1 MKVNIKQA
9 LFVIILAIVGIVF
22 FFHKLD
28 LVPPGFYV
36 DEALHGYSA
45 YSILETGKDEYGKA
59 FPLVFRLY
67 GSYNAPLYIYLTTI
81 PIKIWD
87 LNIFSVRFIA
97 ALSGLATV
105 FVIYFFLKSMKFSTL
120 GSLFF
125 AITPWVVFQ
134 GRIGYEVSLAVFL
147 FALGS
152 LFLWQST
159 KKGKWIIPAFLVLS
173 LSTYA
178 AYAERFIVPAL
189 IILFILVF
197 KNKVLAKEN
206 IRYSKYAVLVLLLTQ
221 IPHIILL
228 TTPAFFPK
236 AYEIGSG
243 AIALQAEKLLGLF
256 PRLLALALSFIREFL
271 SQFTNYFSPSTLFLV
286 NDSDLPQIPPFYQW
300 MIVPYVLGLF
310 VLWKKKPK
318 DLSLFI
324 LLLALVTPIPSSLTK
339 DPFSAHR
346 AMPVVLP
353 LTLVISVGI
362 DKLVK
367 LKLYKRHNLDM
378 IIKSIFVV
386 FVFVISVLF
395 FWRSYF
401 VFFPKEK
408 AKYWGYGYN
417 TLAETIKTNPYEH
430 YLIDQARIQI
440 PYVELAF
447 FLKIPP
453 EEFQRSVDPSIK
465 IHYYEGLAFDPNF
478 KFANVEM
485 RVIQWEK
492 DIYVNQVL
500 VGDSLTISSKQAEEH
515 FLEKVIEIKD
525 PFGEVLFQGYKTN
538 PAQKCQSEK
547 VKSQFCTRSSTF

>member
-1 MKVNIKQA
+1 
-9 LFVIILAIVGIVF
+9 
-22 FFHKLD
+22 
-28 LVPPGFYV
+28 
-36 DEALHGYSA
+36 
-45 YSILETGKDEYGKA
+45 
-59 FPLVFRLY
+59 
-67 GSYNAPLYIYLTTI
+67 
-81 PIKIWD
+81 
-87 LNIFSVRFIA
+87 
-97 ALSGLATV
+97 
-105 FVIYFFLKSMKFSTL
+105 
-120 GSLFF
+120 
-125 AITPWVVFQ
+125 
-134 GRIGYEVSLAVFL
+134 
-147 FALGS
+147 
-152 LFLWQST
+152 
-159 KKGKWIIPAFLVLS
+159 
-173 LSTYA
+173 
-178 AYAERFIVPAL
+178 
-189 IILFILVF
+189 
-197 KNKVLAKEN
+197 
-206 IRYSKYAVLVLLLTQ
+206 
-221 IPHIILL
+221 
-228 TTPAFFPK
+228 
-236 AYEIGSG
+236 
-243 AIALQAEKLLGLF
+243 
-256 PRLLALALSFIREFL
+256 
-271 SQFTNYFSPSTLFLV
+271 
-286 NDSDLPQIPPFYQW
+286 
-300 MIVPYVLGLF
+300 
-310 VLWKKKPK
+310 
-318 DLSLFI
+318 
-324 LLLALVTPIPSSLTK
+324 
-339 DPFSAHR
+339 
-346 AMPVVLP
+346 
-353 LTLVISVGI
+353 
-362 DKLVK
+362 
-367 LKLYKRHNLDM
+367 M